1 MIQNPIRKVLSTFSA
16 HAVRGL
22 LMGGQACVLY
32 GAGEFSRDSD
42 FAVLAEQDNLERIR
56 QALADLKAE
65 VIAVPPFTL
74 AYLQKGHA
82 VHFRCQHAE
91 AAGLRIDI
99 MSKMRG
105 VAAFDKLWKRRTTL
119 ELQGGPVVEIMGLAD
134 LVAAKKTQRD
144 KDWPMIR
151 RLLEADYVTSAD
163 SPAERIR
170 FWLLEMRTPD
180 ILMELCRRY
189 PAMALD
195 AADLRPAVRAAMA
208 ADASLVEQ
216 SLRAEAET
224 ERRLD
229 AEYWQ
234 PLRRELELLRH
245 ASFKT

>member
-1 MIQNPIRKVLSTFSA
+1 
-16 HAVRGL
+16 
-22 LMGGQACVLY
+22 MGGQACVLY

-42 FAVLAEQDNLERIR
+42 FAVLADQDNLARIR
-56 QALADLKAE
+56 HALADLKAE

-74 AYLQKGHA
+74 GYLQKGHA
-82 VHFRCQHAE
+82 VHFRCRHAE
-91 AAGLRIDI
+91 VAGLRIDI
-99 MSKMRG
+99 MAKMRG
-105 VAAFDKLWKRRTTL
+105 VAKFDKLWERRTTL

-134 LVAAKKTQRD
+134 LVSAKKTQRD

-151 RLLEADYVTSAD
+151 RLLEADYVASAD
-163 SPAERIR
+163 PPAERIR

-195 AADLRPAVRAAMA
+195 AAELRPAVRAAMA
-208 ADASLVEQ
+208 ADVSLVEQ
-216 SLRAEAET
+216 SMRAEAET

-229 AEYWQ
+229 VEYWR

-245 ASFKT
+245 ASGA

>member
-1 MIQNPIRKVLSTFSA
+1 
-16 HAVRGL
+16 
-22 LMGGQACVLY
+22 MGGQACVLY

-42 FAVLAEQDNLERIR
+42 FAVLADQDNLARIR
-56 QALADLKAE
+56 HALADLKAE

-74 AYLQKGHA
+74 GYLQKGHA
-82 VHFRCQHAE
+82 VHFRCRHTE

-99 MSKMRG
+99 MSNMRG
-105 VAAFDKLWKRRTTL
+105 VAEFDKLWERRTTL

-134 LVAAKKTQRD
+134 LVSAKKTQRD

-151 RLLEADYVTSAD
+151 RLLEADYVASAD
-163 SPAERIR
+163 PPAERIR

-195 AADLRPAVRAAMA
+195 AAELRPAVRAAMA
-208 ADASLVEQ
+208 ADVSLVEQ
-216 SLRAEAET
+216 SMRAEAET

-229 AEYWQ
+229 AEYWR

-245 ASFKT
+245 ASGV